1 MLPFNKESCRSEA
14 VHDRNL
20 FNVFFPNGTQKVKVD
35 IILSV
40 TITYCLLVKD
50 KMKILSLLETGHL
63 LCSQVTLFLSS
74 VVFENR

>member
-35 IILSV
+35 IILRV

-50 KMKILSLLETGHL
+50 KMKILSFGNWMPPVLTGD
-63 LCSQVTLFLSS
+63 S
-74 VVFENR
+74 VFV